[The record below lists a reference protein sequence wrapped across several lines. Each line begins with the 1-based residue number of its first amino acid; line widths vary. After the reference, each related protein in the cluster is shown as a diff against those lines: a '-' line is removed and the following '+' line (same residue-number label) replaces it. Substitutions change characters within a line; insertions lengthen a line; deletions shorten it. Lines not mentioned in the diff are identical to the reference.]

1 MTDVNYKRNKYISK
15 LNEAQNSNDVGKMK
29 LYSQKL
35 NYYNKVSQDGGG
47 HFDKLIGSMEKANN
61 RLEGHATT
69 VDGFTGKMNAHEEK
83 LKKHQQKVNEITQ
96 HGMDLLDDI
105 GNISVQH
112 ISSLTKL
119 KEIDS
124 KLHAH
129 EDSIQ
134 MATDELNTNANIA
147 TTNEACIK
155 KMIEHINTI
164 LGEIDQHKDKHVE
177 LQKIIDNMDNDYKLG
192 NEEQKSQEVSEDF
205 NECKNKFDEIKA
217 MIKKEVDKLIRVV
230 TPAPGTGA
238 GAGAGAGGSP

>member
-83 LKKHQQKVNEITQ
+83 LRTHQVKVNEITQ
-96 HGMDLLDDI
+96 HNINLLDDI

-119 KEIDS
+119 KEINR
-124 KLHAH
+124 KLNAHAG
-129 EDSIQ
+129 SIKI
-134 MATDELNTNANIA
+134 ATDTLNTHKHFAIN
-147 TTNEACIK
+147 NEACIK

-205 NECKNKFDEIKA
+205 NECKNKFRYLGAVFLTKNAAIKTTQKHFLN
-217 MIKKEVDKLIRVV
+217 MF
-230 TPAPGTGA
+230 
-238 GAGAGAGGSP
+238 